1 MTDGL
6 SCPAATAT
14 LAQVYDC
21 SPHLLVC
28 PSSGFPD
35 SIHPVRF
42 SRCWFTPTLQLGYPL
57 PTHALISVVTVT
69 VAAAAAARAKL
80 IVLVLRFRGPM
91 CTEEAG
97 KDGVGPEQGTAKR
110 GAAPIHAGGGVSTG
124 FQEKFQHAG
133 CLGFYCQVQRGP
145 ATRRLLQDVPERS
158 VRLKRG
164 QCLPHTGPPQCLT
177 GLLRSAPASVSSRT
191 ISASLWMTATW
202 SGVWPGNRAIGVR

>member
-1 MTDGL
+1 MSVL
-6 SCPAATAT
+6 APAT
-14 LAQVYDC
+14 VNHD
-21 SPHLLVC
+21 VII
-28 PSSGFPD
+28 F
-35 SIHPVRF
+35 I
-42 SRCWFTPTLQLGYPL
+42 
-57 PTHALISVVTVT
+57 ALISVVTVT

-145 ATRRLLQDVPERS
+145 ATRRLRFIEV
-158 VRLKRG
+158 G
-164 QCLPHTGPPQCLT
+164 
-177 GLLRSAPASVSSRT
+177 
-191 ISASLWMTATW
+191 
-202 SGVWPGNRAIGVR
+202 SGIREQPDHLCIFVDDSYMEWGMAIIVFSF